1 MKVHTKAGDEG
12 FTFRPGKQRV
22 RKIDIC
28 VEAVGDIDE
37 LNAHLGLCLQ
47 GTRGAEAAEVRE
59 ALEPVQREL
68 LTIGALLA
76 AAGTDSRPN
85 VALDEST
92 VQGMEQQI
100 DRLTTRLPELTH
112 FILPGGCELACR
124 LHVART
130 VCRRA
135 ERRVVALADAQTP
148 VPPIIVRYL
157 NRLSDLLFMVARL
170 ANHIAGVSDAGWP
183 RPRSNRGH
191 QGQER

>member
-37 LNAHLGLCLQ
+37 LNANLGLCLQ
-47 GTRGAEAAEVRE
+47 GARGAEAAEVRE

-183 RPRSNRGH
+183 GPRSNRGH

>member
-47 GTRGAEAAEVRE
+47 GARGAEAAEVRE

-157 NRLSDLLFMVARL
+157 NRLSDLLFMVARQ